1 MFTSQRLTG
10 LPAIDSA
17 PAAALVL
24 RLVILFRT
32 RSCSSGGGYG
42 TARAWEKRF
51 PLEDEKGHSSKSRL
65 KCRPD
70 DLRMSDKAC
79 QDRMKVEGSLVVL
92 LCLSEGE
99 TREKSRIKC
108 WSRRLIWS
116 SVTLRLIF
124 TRTGRK
130 IRLSV
135 LECFILFGSTAQ
147 TASAAGVCFC
157 CSQPRDTKHCECFLV
172 CKLDETEGQ
181 CRVWD
186 KDQGLIKVKTDERHS
201 FHVMS
206 WHLMILHRQKTSVEK
221 QTAFQVH
228 QSIQWLNY
236 RTEAVRNLV
245 IGKAIIILYLCKYK
259 DVYLCI

>member
-79 QDRMKVEGSLVVL
+79 QDRMKVEGSLAVL

-135 LECFILFGSTAQ
+135 LECFILFGSWRPFFVVHSHETLNIANVFWYVNWMRLKV
-147 TASAAGVCFC
+147 SAGFEMK
-157 CSQPRDTKHCECFLV
+157 T
-172 CKLDETEGQ
+172 
-181 CRVWD
+181 RV
-186 KDQGLIKVKTDERHS
+186 
-201 FHVMS
+201 
-206 WHLMILHRQKTSVEK
+206 
-221 QTAFQVH
+221 
-228 QSIQWLNY
+228 
-236 RTEAVRNLV
+236 
-245 IGKAIIILYLCKYK
+245 
-259 DVYLCI
+259 